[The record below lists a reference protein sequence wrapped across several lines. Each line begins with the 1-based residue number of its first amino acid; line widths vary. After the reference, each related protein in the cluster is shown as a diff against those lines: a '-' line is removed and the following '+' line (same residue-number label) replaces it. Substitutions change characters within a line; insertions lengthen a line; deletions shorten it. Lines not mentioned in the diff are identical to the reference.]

1 MPNRSWVPWLARA
14 AWLSLSLT
22 AGSVLADA
30 LAERSTPVQLAAS
43 VLLWAAWAGVVF
55 ALLLP
60 RPLGL
65 VALRVGAPAAL
76 AAAAWAAVD
85 SGGGTPLVA
94 LSAVPTVVGFLPETG
109 RWLVNGTAYGDERRH
124 LLRLPATLF
133 AGPVELAGLL
143 VPVAL
148 VAGPLLLA
156 ARAWVA
162 GALAIA
168 VGMPLAVVLVRALHA
183 LTMRWLVMVPAGI
196 VVKDHL
202 VLAEPFLFRRTDV
215 ASLAPA
221 PADTDAV
228 DLTAGAFGLALE
240 LRLRTP
246 VEVVRVVG
254 RNRSATAELGALL
267 VTPTRPGAALADAGA
282 RRLPVG

>member
-1 MPNRSWVPWLARA
+1 VPNRSWVPWLARA
-14 AWLSLSLT
+14 AWLSLPVT

-30 LAERSTPVQLAAS
+30 LADQSTPVQSVAS
-43 VLLWAAWAGVVF
+43 GLLWAAWAAVVL

-65 VALRVGAPAAL
+65 VALRVGAPAGV
-76 AAAAWAAVD
+76 AAAAWAAAD
-85 SGGGTPLVA
+85 SGGGAPWLA
-94 LSAVPTVVGFLPETG
+94 LSALPAVVAFLPETG

-124 LLRLPATLF
+124 VLRLPAALL

-148 VAGPLLLA
+148 LTGPLLVA
-156 ARAWVA
+156 ARAWVP
-162 GALAIA
+162 GAIA
-168 VGMPLAVVLVRALHA
+168 TALGLPLAFVLVRALHA
-183 LTMRWLVMVPAGI
+183 LTMRWLVMVPAGM

-240 LRLRTP
+240 LRLRAP

-254 RNRSATAELGALL
+254 RNRTETAVVEALL
-267 VTPTRPGAALADAGA
+267 VTPTRPGAVLADAGT